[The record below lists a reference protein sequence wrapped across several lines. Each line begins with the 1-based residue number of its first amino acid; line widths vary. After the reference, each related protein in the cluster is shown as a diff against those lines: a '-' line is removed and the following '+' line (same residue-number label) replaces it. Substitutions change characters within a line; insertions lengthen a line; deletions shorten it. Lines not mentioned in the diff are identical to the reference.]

1 MSLDG
6 FTHEYII
13 FWGSEL
19 DFWVKIMIFQFFG
32 TLPGPLGGTPL
43 PGLSE
48 IGQKSR
54 GSKFLIKTIDLVLF
68 QLNLMIYKAFRAQ
81 TRAKKSM
88 SL

>member
-6 FTHEYII
+6 FIHEYII

-32 TLPGPLGGTPL
+32 TLPGTLGGTPL
-43 PGLSE
+43 PGLNE

-54 GSKFLIKTIDLVLF
+54 GSKFLIKIIDLVLF
-68 QLNLMIYKAFRAQ
+68 QLNLMICKVSRAQ
-81 TRAKKSM
+81 IREKKG
-88 SL
+88 LRL